1 MLTRRSVLAAAA
13 ASTLAAPARAQA
25 AYPTKPVKI
34 IVPYPAGQST
44 DILGRLMADQFTKA
58 LGQQVIVEN
67 RPGAGGTIG
76 ADVAAKAPPD
86 GYTLLMTTISTH
98 IIAPVIYPR
107 LPYDAV
113 KDFAPIA
120 NLGLTPQTLIASP
133 KSGIASVKDL
143 IEKAKGGDLNYGSSG
158 NGSASH
164 LAVAL
169 TLYAAGIR
177 MTHVPF
183 KGNAEA
189 QMALQS
195 GDIQLMSD
203 AVPAIVT
210 PILGNRVKAI
220 GICDSKRSPYLP
232 DVPTVAEQ
240 GYPSVLAVGSI
251 GIAGPANTPAPILD
265 RLAAE
270 IDRMMAEPAVIAKLK
285 ELYFVPATERRG
297 AYGTFI
303 ATEIERWRGVVKAA
317 DIKMD

>member
-1 MLTRRSVLAAAA
+1 MLTRRAALTATA
-13 ASTLAAPARAQA
+13 ASLTLPVRAQA
-25 AYPTKPVKI
+25 YPSKPVKI

-44 DILGRLMADQFTKA
+44 DILGRVMADQFTKT

-86 GYTLLMTTISTH
+86 GYTLLMSTISTH
-98 IIAPVIYPR
+98 IIAPVIYPK
-107 LPYDAV
+107 LPYDPI

-120 NLGLTPQTLIASP
+120 NIGLTPQTLIASP
-133 KSGIASVKDL
+133 KSGIGSVKDL

-177 MTHVPF
+177 MTHIPF

-189 QMALQS
+189 QLALQN

-203 AVPAIVT
+203 AVPAIVA
-210 PILGNRVKAI
+210 PILGGRVKAI
-220 GICDSKRSPYLP
+220 GVCDSTRSPYLP

-240 GYPSVLAVGSI
+240 GYPNVLAVGSI
-251 GIAGPANTPAPILD
+251 GIGAPPNTPAPILD
-265 RLAAE
+265 RLASLV
-270 IDRMMAEPAVIAKLK
+270 DQMMADPAVVEKLK
-285 ELYFVPATERRG
+285 SLFFVPATERRDQ
-297 AYGTFI
+297 YGRFI

-317 DIKMD
+317 DIKID